1 MFLTIG
7 ERINATRKNIAQ
19 AVKDRD
25 AEAIRA
31 EADAQILGGALMLDI
46 NGGTTPETEKDALV
60 WLADTIARHTNAPL
74 CIDSA
79 NPEAVEAAIEAVL
92 AARGA
97 QPPARCE
104 IAPGLPWLLI
114 NSTSAETGRYAA
126 ILPLVKKFNA
136 AVVGLCMGDEAMPD
150 TAQARADLAAQLVE
164 RLAADGVEPARVY
177 IDPLILPAGVDQA
190 NGPAAIEA
198 VAAIRAAHPGVR
210 TVCGLTNISYGLPA
224 RALLN
229 RTYLALLIAAGL
241 DAAIV
246 DTTNAK
252 QNSVMLAALAL
263 TGRDPYCADFIGAFR
278 KQLLDV

>member
-7 ERINATRKNIAQ
+7 ERINATRKSIGQ

-31 EADAQILGGALMLDI
+31 EADAQILGGALMLDV
-46 NGGTTPETEKDALV
+46 NGGTTPETETDALV
-60 WLADTIARHTNAPL
+60 WLVDVIARHTNAPL

-79 NPEAVEAAIEAVL
+79 NPEALEAGIEAL
-92 AARGA
+92 IAARGA
-97 QPPARCE
+97 RPPAQCE

-114 NSTSAETGRYAA
+114 NSTSAESERYAA
-126 ILPLVKKFNA
+126 ILPLVKKYNA

-150 TAQARADLAAQLVE
+150 SAGARADLAAQLVE
-164 RLAADGVEPARVY
+164 RLDADGVEPGRIY
-177 IDPLILPAGVDQA
+177 IDPLILPAGVDQN

-198 VAAIRAAHPGVR
+198 VAAIKKAHPGAR

-229 RTYLALLIAAGL
+229 RTFLALLISAGL

-246 DTTNAK
+246 DTCNSK

-263 TGRDPYCADFIGAFR
+263 TGRDPYCADYIGAFR